1 MKAPGTRAKKEGHK
15 AKARTSGAGR
25 LLPSAQ
31 NQSGARTAA
40 AEELSVLAPAESACC
55 SANNRRENTHA

>member
-1 MKAPGTRAKKEGHK
+1 MKAPGTRAKKRGTK
-15 AKARTSGAGR
+15 LKRGAAVQVVC

-40 AEELSVLAPAESACC
+40 AEEFSVLAPACC
-55 SANNRRENTHA
+55 SVNNRRENTRA